1 MTRIYEIE
9 ADEFSR
15 IEEGQQSFIVLKD
28 DKIGLKGGDT
38 LILQHIPEEE
48 GSGVTE
54 VTMCVDFTL
63 YEGLKKDFVLCALK
77 EPTP

>member
-15 IEEGQQSFIVLKD
+15 IEGGQQGFIVLKD
-28 DKIGLKGGDT
+28 DKIGMKGGDM
-38 LILQHIPEEE
+38 LILQHIPEDD
-48 GSGVTE
+48 GVVSE
-54 VTMCVDFTL
+54 LNMRVEYTL

-77 EPTP
+77 EPSYT